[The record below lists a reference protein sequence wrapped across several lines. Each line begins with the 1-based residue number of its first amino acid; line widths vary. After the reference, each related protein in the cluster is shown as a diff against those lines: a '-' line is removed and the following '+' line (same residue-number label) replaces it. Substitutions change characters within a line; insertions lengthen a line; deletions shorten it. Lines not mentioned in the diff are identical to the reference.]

1 MISRSI
7 TAFLGFGLAG
17 LAIGAGP
24 AWAGE
29 EASDTLAAHG
39 QATLVWQYHPAFSAP
54 YTGANSLS
62 PKAESKETADVTAY
76 LGIRPW
82 SGGELWVDPEVDQGF
97 GLSDTLGVAGFP
109 SGEAYKVG
117 RSSPYVRLQ
126 RAFFRQRFALDGAQ
140 QRIAADVNQFA
151 GATSA
156 DNVVVTVGKFAVT
169 DVFDLNAYA
178 HDPRGDFLN
187 WSVIDS
193 GAFDYAA
200 DAWGYSAGAAIEWT
214 QGWWTAR
221 TGLFNL
227 SVVPNAT
234 TLGADFRQFELV
246 EELEA
251 RTAWGSRSGKIR
263 LLGFLNRGRM
273 GRYSDA
279 IAAAQGGVP
288 DTANVRRYRS
298 QSGVAFN
305 VEQELTNSLG
315 AFARASI
322 NSGVYE
328 AYEFTEINRSLALGI
343 SLKGDAWSRP
353 NDTIGISG
361 VVNGASNAA
370 RRYFGAGGLGILIG
384 DGGLNYGAEQI
395 VESYYRFS
403 LSDFA
408 SLSADYQY
416 ISNPAY
422 NRDRGP
428 VSVIALRLHLQR

>member
-1 MISRSI
+1 
-7 TAFLGFGLAG
+7 
-17 LAIGAGP
+17 
-24 AWAGE
+24 
-29 EASDTLAAHG
+29 
-39 QATLVWQYHPAFSAP
+39 
-54 YTGANSLS
+54 
-62 PKAESKETADVTAY
+62 
-76 LGIRPW
+76 
-82 SGGELWVDPEVDQGF
+82 
-97 GLSDTLGVAGFP
+97 
-109 SGEAYKVG
+109 
-117 RSSPYVRLQ
+117 
-126 RAFFRQRFALDGAQ
+126 
-140 QRIAADVNQFA
+140 
-151 GATSA
+151 
-156 DNVVVTVGKFAVT
+156 
-169 DVFDLNAYA
+169 
-178 HDPRGDFLN
+178 
-187 WSVIDS
+187 
-193 GAFDYAA
+193 
-200 DAWGYSAGAAIEWT
+200 
-214 QGWWTAR
+214 
-221 TGLFNL
+221 
-227 SVVPNAT
+227 
-234 TLGADFRQFELV
+234 
-246 EELEA
+246 
-251 RTAWGSRSGKIR
+251 
-263 LLGFLNRGRM
+263 M